1 MHWLDRAA
9 ALAAARM
16 PLNRRPFSRGWG
28 DRGLIEDYIARAADR
43 SVVDPI
49 EVTVRP
55 ARRSGDVVM
64 RDLAFESPEDRLPDR
79 VRTVRARWVEPA
91 GGADR
96 TVIIHPAWSDEEYR
110 TRQRLATELLEHG
123 IGSVMIQHPFYGD
136 RRREPDIEHPIAYAS
151 DFALMG
157 RAAVL
162 EGRSLATW
170 LVEQDRVV
178 GVTGFSMGGNIAGF
192 VTATVEVPIASAP
205 IAAAYSPG
213 PVFTDGV
220 LSSTIHWEA
229 LGGHT
234 QENEDTLTR
243 FLHAPSILKFPPPE
257 HTATAVLLAATRD
270 GFVPTGA
277 ASAVH
282 RHWPGSKMDWVNAG
296 HASLLWSKRDR
307 MVDAIVEAFQ
317 RFEKQY
323 R

>member
-1 MHWLDRAA
+1 MDR
-9 ALAAARM
+9 
-16 PLNRRPFSRGWG
+16 
-28 DRGLIEDYIARAADR
+28 
-43 SVVDPI
+43 I
-49 EVTVRP
+49 EVVVRP
-55 ARRSGDVVM
+55 ARRSGDIVM
-64 RDLAFESPEDRLPDR
+64 RDLSFESPEARLPTR
-79 VRTVRARWVEPA
+79 VRTVRVRWIEPA
-91 GGADR
+91 AGADR
-96 TVIIHPAWSDEEYR
+96 TVIIHPAWNDEDYR
-110 TRQRLATELLEHG
+110 TRQRLAGELFEHG

-136 RRREPDIEHPIAYAS
+136 RRREPDIENPIAYVS

-162 EGRSLATW
+162 EGRSLAGW

-192 VTATVEVPIASAP
+192 VTATVDVPIASAP

-220 LSSTIHWEA
+220 LRSTINWEA
-229 LGGHT
+229 LGGET
-234 QENEDTLTR
+234 AANVEALTR
-243 FLHAPSILKFPPPE
+243 FLHAPSILEFPAPE
-257 HTATAVLLAATRD
+257 HTETAVLLAATRD

-282 RHWPGSKMDWVNAG
+282 RHWRGSKMEWVNTG

-307 MVDAIVEAFQ
+307 MVGAIVESFE